1 MQNIKLIECPRD
13 AMQGWERFIPTEL
26 KIEYINKLLEV
37 GFDTIDFGSF
47 VSPKAI
53 PQLADTKQVLNA
65 LDLTSTKSKL
75 LAIIANLRGAEEAVQ
90 YSEITYLGFPF
101 SISETFQKLNT
112 NSTIQESLQTIEQIQ
127 NLCVK
132 HQKKLVTYISMGF
145 GNPYGDEY
153 SSEIAIHWVNE
164 LSKLGISIFS
174 MSDTVGVSNPSNINT
189 IFTHLVNA
197 FPSLEF
203 GAHFHSTKERS
214 FEKLEAAY
222 ASNCFRFDSAL
233 NGIGGCPMAQNE
245 LVGNLATEDVLQF
258 FKEKNIDPQL
268 NWVALQ
274 EALLLAKKVFI

>member
-203 GAHFHSTKERS
+203 GAHFHSTKETS

-258 FKEKNIDPQL
+258 FKEKNIDTQL